1 MEKIIDFERQR
12 PGGAGG
18 REQRGLKKYHFLFEI
33 LFESIDLERPGQ
45 AEQVA
50 GTLAAVTSATVTL
63 AAVTSA
69 AAILAAVTPAAV
81 TLTAVTLAAMSLAAV
96 TLAAVT
102 SLS

>member
-50 GTLAAVTSATVTL
+50 GTLAAVTSAAVTL

-69 AAILAAVTPAAV
+69 VL
-81 TLTAVTLAAMSLAAV
+81 TLAAIAIAVAA
-96 TLAAVT
+96 
-102 SLS
+102 

>member
-1 MEKIIDFERQR
+1 MEKNIVFERQR

-63 AAVTSA
+63 AAATHFLGIPGGSSIKCFLPTA
-69 AAILAAVTPAAV
+69 AL
-81 TLTAVTLAAMSLAAV
+81 
-96 TLAAVT
+96 
-102 SLS
+102 